1 MKKLIFL
8 GIMFGMIGVSVVNAQ
23 NRYFTKEGKAHFVSK
38 APLEQIEAV
47 NRKVTSVLDI
57 TTGQIEFSV
66 LMKAFEFEKALM
78 QEHFNENYVESDKFP
93 KAVFKGKIEEAEK
106 VKWTTDGSY
115 PVKVTGKMTIHGV
128 TKDVTVPGTIDVKGG
143 DIKGSSSF
151 AILIKDYDISIPS
164 LVKDKVSETVN
175 IDVEMNYEL
184 FTANK

>member
-1 MKKLIFL
+1 MKKSALLIIVMSAL
-8 GIMFGMIGVSVVNAQ
+8 TVTALNAQ
-23 NRYFTKEGKAHFVSK
+23 NRYFTKEGKAHFISK
-38 APLEQIEAV
+38 APMEQIEAI

-57 TTGQIEFSV
+57 STGQMEFSV

-115 PVKVTGKMTIHGV
+115 PVKVSGKMTIHGV
-128 TKDVTVPGTIDVKGG
+128 TKDITVPGTIEVKGG
-143 DIKGSSSF
+143 DIKGTSTF
-151 AILIKDYDISIPS
+151 NILVKDYDIAIPS
-164 LVKDKVSETVN
+164 LVKDKVAESVS
-175 IDVEMNYEL
+175 IDVEMDYEL